1 LAFCIGLSGHRALL
15 QQIRGAPII
24 DLPPPSGPTRLASAD
39 VLRWQARK
47 ADTVVQGHRTVQLQE
62 NIIHARLPTDI
73 LGMSVHLQHLPSHP
87 HRVRLGQAVKARHDM
102 EPRTR
107 KAMGGRQN
115 PVRGDERSSAEVG
128 TIAQLEGDLPRPLA
142 RRGCLPPDD
151 ALTARCPGTVVRTL
165 RATSRCRAELRHC
178 HANQCRG
185 GNSHGACRKCTSG
198 ALGVNF
204 P

>member
-24 DLPPPSGPTRLASAD
+24 DLPPPGGPTLLASAD

-87 HRVRLGQAVKARHDM
+87 HRIRLGLAVKARHDI
-102 EPRTR
+102 ERRTR
-107 KAMGGRQN
+107 KAMGGRQD
-115 PVRGDERSSAEVG
+115 PIRGDERSSAEVETVG
-128 TIAQLEGDLPRPLA
+128 LEGDLPRPLA
-142 RRGCLPPDD
+142 GRGCLSPDD
-151 ALTARCPGTVVRTL
+151 ALTARCPGTVVRAL
-165 RATSRCRAELRHC
+165 RATSRRRAELRHC
-178 HANQCRG
+178 YANQCCG
-185 GNSHGACRKCTSG
+185 GNSHGAYRR
-198 ALGVNF
+198 
-204 P
+204 